1 MKPERSMAFVGVTE
15 TISLRIRQQ
24 IRRVEERLEHDWK
37 WVGADNPDLVFIDPD
52 SDDGKM
58 ARGRA
63 KVTGMRFIE
72 VIDEDMPG
80 NDEAPTLRV
89 PIKQDVLVKLLNQ
102 AGTATVATG
111 ELAFQN
117 AADFYFRD
125 LQDDDGASP
134 AMVARD
140 PELAQGLEDII
151 RGEELSEGDRQQQH
165 LASDAGITVLGY
177 EDDPV
182 GHGES
187 EPSGAG
193 RFTGATL
200 RPRIT
205 VAAGTDLARAD
216 AIHREIHK
224 VCFIARSVAFP
235 VAFEA
240 RYVIG

>member
-1 MKPERSMAFVGVTE
+1 MAE
-15 TISLRIRQQ
+15 A
-24 IRRVEERLEHDWK
+24 HD
-37 WVGADNPDLVFIDPD
+37 FT
-52 SDDGKM
+52 
-58 ARGRA
+58 A
-63 KVTGMRFIE
+63 KVVWTGNRGE
-72 VIDEDMPG
+72 GTAHYRAYDRTWELRTEGKPVLPCSNDPRLGGDPGLYNPEDM
-80 NDEAPTLRV
+80 L
-89 PIKQDVLVKLLNQ
+89 I
-102 AGTATVATG
+102 
-111 ELAFQN
+111 
-117 AADFYFRD
+117 AA
-125 LQDDDGASP
+125 
-134 AMVARD
+134 
-140 PELAQGLEDII
+140 
-151 RGEELSEGDRQQQH
+151 LSSCHMLWYLH

-187 EPSGAG
+187 EASGAG

-216 AIHREIHK
+216 AIHGEIHK